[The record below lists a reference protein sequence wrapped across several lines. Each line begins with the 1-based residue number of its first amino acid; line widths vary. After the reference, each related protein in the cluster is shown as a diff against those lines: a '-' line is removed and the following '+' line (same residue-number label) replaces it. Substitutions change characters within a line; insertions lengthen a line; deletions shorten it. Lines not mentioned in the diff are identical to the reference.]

1 MSLEEKTS
9 SPIGEAIFKSLMS
22 LDSLKEASQIFISS
36 LEEEAKSARQSFR
49 DEAEQFSE
57 EIIIQ
62 DVDGEDK
69 KRVVF
74 NIPVSHRRKIVDK
87 HNRFKRLVHAK
98 EIIPRNFLIAYVS
111 EFDYFVGALL
121 KNIYMLKPDLLN
133 QSDRTF
139 NFKDLSKFS
148 SLEDVREE
156 VIEKDIEQILRS
168 SHTDQFKA
176 IANKVDLETLTKFD
190 NWSNFIEI
198 TERRNLFVHADGVIS
213 TQYQKVCKTV
223 NINIDNNQI
232 GTKLDCS
239 KEYLDQTYDIMYE
252 VIVKL
257 GQTIWRKVFGKSPK
271 NKELADTYLIHL
283 LFELLCN
290 EQYKLAVNIGEF
302 AIEQKSISNDFRK
315 RMMVINLCLA
325 YKYSNQIDNC
335 NKLLDSYDWS
345 SVQDVFQLALACIKD
360 EHEDACRLIK
370 SLINSKSDLVT
381 ESALHSWP
389 LFKVLKEQQ
398 SFKEIYEELFQASF
412 NNVSIIDESDLR
424 EEMSHADL
432 EVTEIKVLAPQDMPE
447 DNNLS
452 AINNGEN
459 HADLEVTEIKVL
471 APQDMPE
478 DNNLSAINNGENHAN
493 LENLEK

>member
-9 SPIGEAIFKSLMS
+9 SPIGEAIVKSLMS

-36 LEEEAKSARQSFR
+36 IEQEVRLARQSL
-49 DEAEQFSE
+49 DAEADQFFE
-57 EIIIQ
+57 EVLIE
-62 DVDGEDK
+62 DVDGENK

-74 NIPVSHRRKIVDK
+74 NVPASHRRKIVDK
-87 HNRFKRLVHAK
+87 HNRCKRLNHATD
-98 EIIPRNFLIAYVS
+98 IIPRNFLIAYVS

-121 KNIYMLKPDLLN
+121 KNIYILKPDLLN

-148 SLEDVREE
+148 SLDDVREE

-176 IANKVDLETLTKFD
+176 IANKVDIETLTKFE
-190 NWSNFIEI
+190 NWSSFIEI

-223 NINIDNNQI
+223 NINIENDQI

-239 KEYLDQTYDIMYE
+239 KEYLDHTYNIMFE

-257 GQTIWRKVFGKSPK
+257 GQTIWRKVFGKSDI
-271 NKELADTYLIHL
+271 NKELSDTYLIHL

-290 EQYKLAVNIGEF
+290 EQYDLAVNIGEF
-302 AIEQKSISNDFRK
+302 AISQRAISNDFRK

-325 YKYSNQIDNC
+325 YKYSNQIDKC
-335 NKLLDSYDWS
+335 NKLLESYDWS
-345 SVQDVFQLALACIKD
+345 SVQDVFQLALSCIRD
-360 EHEDACRLIK
+360 EHEEACRLINA
-370 SLINSKSDLVT
+370 LINSKSDLVT

-389 LFKVLKEQQ
+389 LFKVLKEQEN
-398 SFKEIYEELFQASF
+398 FKEMYQELFQANF
-412 NNVSIIDESDLR
+412 NSVSIIDEIDLR
-424 EEMSHADL
+424 EEMSHANLEVTETDASVPQVAPENENLLDIKNGENHANL
-432 EVTEIKVLAPQDMPE
+432 EVTEIEVPVLQVAPENENLLDMK
-447 DNNLS
+447 
-452 AINNGEN
+452 NGEN
-459 HADLEVTEIKVL
+459 HADLE
-471 APQDMPE
+471 
-478 DNNLSAINNGENHAN
+478 NL
-493 LENLEK
+493 K

>member
-36 LEEEAKSARQSFR
+36 LEEEAKLARQSFR
-49 DEAEQFSE
+49 DEADQFSE

-69 KRVVF
+69 KRVIF

-98 EIIPRNFLIAYVS
+98 DIIPRNFLIAYVS

-121 KNIYMLKPDLLN
+121 KNTYMLKPDLLN

-176 IANKVDLETLTKFD
+176 IANKVDIETLTKFD

-213 TQYQKVCKTV
+213 TQYQKICKTV

-257 GQTIWRKVFGKSPK
+257 GQTIWRKVFGKSSK

-302 AIEQKSISNDFRK
+302 AIEQRSISNDFRK

-325 YKYSNQIDNC
+325 YKYSNQIDKC
-335 NKLLDSYDWS
+335 NKLLNSYDWS

-370 SLINSKSDLVT
+370 SLINSNSDLVT

-398 SFKEIYEELFQASF
+398 SFKKIYEELFQASF

-432 EVTEIKVLAPQDMPE
+432 EVTEIEVLAPQDMPE
-447 DNNLS
+447 DDNLS

-459 HADLEVTEIKVL
+459 HANLEVTEIEVL

-478 DNNLSAINNGENHAN
+478 DDNLTAINNGENHAN

>member
-9 SPIGEAIFKSLMS
+9 SPIGEAIVKSLMS

-36 LEEEAKSARQSFR
+36 LENEAKLTRQSFR
-49 DEAEQFSE
+49 DEADPFSE
-57 EIIIQ
+57 EITIQ

-69 KRVVF
+69 KRIVF
-74 NIPVSHRRKIVDK
+74 NIPVSHRRKLIDK
-87 HNRFKRLVHAK
+87 HKRFKRLLHAK
-98 EIIPRNFLIAYVS
+98 DIIPRNFLIAYVS
-111 EFDYFVGALL
+111 EFDYFIGALL

-148 SLEDVREE
+148 SLDDVREE

-168 SHTDQFKA
+168 SHAEQFKA
-176 IANKVDLETLTKFD
+176 IANKVDIETLTKFD

-223 NINIDNNQI
+223 SINIDNNQI

-239 KEYLDQTYDIMYE
+239 KEYLDQTYEIMYE

-257 GQTIWRKVFGKSPK
+257 GQTIWRKVFGKSAK

-302 AIEQKSISNDFRK
+302 AISQKSISNDFRN

-325 YKYSNQIDNC
+325 YKYSNQIDTC
-335 NKLLDSYDWS
+335 NKLLDS
-345 SVQDVFQLALACIKD
+345 DV
-360 EHEDACRLIK
+360 
-370 SLINSKSDLVT
+370 
-381 ESALHSWP
+381 
-389 LFKVLKEQQ
+389 VLG
-398 SFKEIYEELFQASF
+398 F
-412 NNVSIIDESDLR
+412 
-424 EEMSHADL
+424 
-432 EVTEIKVLAPQDMPE
+432 
-447 DNNLS
+447 
-452 AINNGEN
+452 
-459 HADLEVTEIKVL
+459 
-471 APQDMPE
+471 
-478 DNNLSAINNGENHAN
+478 
-493 LENLEK
+493 

>member
-1 MSLEEKTS
+1 MSLEEKES
-9 SPIGEAIFKSLMS
+9 SPIGEAIVKSLLS

-36 LEEEAKSARQSFR
+36 LEEEAKLARQSFR
-49 DEAEQFSE
+49 EEADPFSE
-57 EIIIQ
+57 EVIIQ

-69 KRVVF
+69 KRIVF
-74 NIPVSHRRKIVDK
+74 NVPVSHRRKLLDK
-87 HNRFKRLVHAK
+87 HNRFKRLIHAK
-98 EIIPRNFLIAYVS
+98 DIIPRNFLIAYVS

-148 SLEDVREE
+148 SLDDVREE

-168 SHTDQFKA
+168 SHIDQFKA
-176 IANKVDLETLTKFD
+176 IANKVDIETLTKFD

-239 KEYLDQTYDIMYE
+239 KEYLDQTYEIMYE

-257 GQTIWRKVFGKSPK
+257 GQTIWRKVFGKSSK

-302 AIEQKSISNDFRK
+302 AIEQRSISNDFRK
-315 RMMVINLCLA
+315 RMMLINLCLA
-325 YKYSNQIDNC
+325 YKYSNEIDKC

-345 SVQDVFQLALACIKD
+345 SVQDVFQLALVCIKD
-360 EHEDACRLIK
+360 EHEAACRLIK
-370 SLINSKSDLVT
+370 SLINSKSELVT

-398 SFKEIYEELFQASF
+398 SFKEMYEELFQASF
-412 NNVSIIDESDLR
+412 NDVSIIDESELR
-424 EEMSHADL
+424 EEMSHANLEVTETEVLVPQGLPEGESLLDTENGENHANL
-432 EVTEIKVLAPQDMPE
+432 EVTEIEVLVPQGLPE
-447 DNNLS
+447 
-452 AINNGEN
+452 GESLL
-459 HADLEVTEIKVL
+459 DKK
-471 APQDMPE
+471 
-478 DNNLSAINNGENHAN
+478 NGENHAN
-493 LENLEK
+493 LENLDK